1 MKHIASSM
9 LVVVGLTHLLPL
21 SGVLGAAS
29 LANLYGLQFNEAN
42 LEILMRYRAVLFG
55 LLNCKPYKLARL
67 AAPSTLDSGSK

>member
-1 MKHIASSM
+1 MKHIVSVM

-55 LLNCKPYKLARL
+55 LLGAFFPHHDGAGN
-67 AAPSTLDSGSK
+67 T